1 MAKERRRAT
10 RRQGP
15 PLTAKEREL
24 KRLLES
30 PMEGGTSVDIDRRTH
45 WLLKLYSLEV
55 NKPMY
60 EVADF
65 TLAIM
70 LWENRAT
77 LFEKLS
83 LEALKRS

>member
-15 PLTAKEREL
+15 PLTEKEREL

-30 PMEGGTSVDIDRRTH
+30 PMDGRASVAIDPRTH

-55 NKPMY
+55 KKPMY
-60 EVADF
+60 EVADS
-65 TLAIM
+65 TLANM
-70 LWENRAT
+70 KCPR
-77 LFEKLS
+77 FCS
-83 LEALKRS
+83 V